1 MLEPLPDGAD
11 AFGSKKLGLKPERR
25 PLVRS
30 GWIPLKRSG
39 SLVGSFLSISDVL
52 IPFLCFECLES
63 KLDLGG
69 FGSLFIYRID
79 VVVLR

>member
-11 AFGSKKLGLKPERR
+11 AFGSKKFGLKPERK

-30 GWIPLKRSG
+30 GWMPLKRSR
-39 SLVGSFLSISDVL
+39 SLVGSFLSISDVF
-52 IPFLCFECLES
+52 IRSRCFECLES
-63 KLDLGG
+63 KLDLDGSGG
-69 FGSLFIYRID
+69 LFRYRID

>member
-11 AFGSKKLGLKPERR
+11 AFGSKKFGLKPERK

-52 IPFLCFECLES
+52 IPFLYFECLES

-69 FGSLFIYRID
+69 SGGLFIYRID